1 MKNSLFIWL
10 FFGLLLTSAACGG
23 GNSQATESQETTDE
37 TTTELTSEAMESGE
51 NYQITVVDAEPA
63 SPRKEMKGT
72 VGGATITINYGSP
85 SVKGRQL
92 FGEGGLE
99 SYNEVWRTGAN
110 AATSIEVS
118 QPIIVGGQTLPA
130 GKYGLFTIPGE
141 NEWTIIFNSNYDM
154 WGDGDYNQAQDV
166 LRVSVQSET
175 LEKPRETMDF
185 VMDGNKLVL
194 KWGNIAVPVEIAAS

>member
-10 FFGLLLTSAACGG
+10 FGLLLTSAACGG

-37 TTTELTSEAMESGE
+37 TTNESTSEAMESGE
-51 NYQITVVDAEPA
+51 NYQIMVVDAEPA

-99 SYNEVWRTGAN
+99 PYNEVWRTGAN

-118 QPIIVGGQTLPA
+118 QPITVGGQNLPA

-154 WGDGDYNQAQDV
+154 WGDGDYNQTQDV

-194 KWGNIAVPVEIAAS
+194 QWGDIAVPVEIAAS

>member
-10 FFGLLLTSAACGG
+10 FGLLLLGAACGG
-23 GNSQATESQETTDE
+23 GNSQATESEETTDE
-37 TTTELTSEAMESGE
+37 TAAESTSEAMESGE
-51 NYQITVVDAEPA
+51 NYQIMVVDAEPA

-92 FGEGGLE
+92 FGKGGLE
-99 SYNEVWRTGAN
+99 PYDEVWRTGAN

-118 QPIIVGGQTLPA
+118 QPITVGGKSLPA

-141 NEWTIIFNSNYDM
+141 TEWTIIFNSNYDM
-154 WGDGDYNQAQDV
+154 WGDGDYKQEQDV
-166 LRVSVQSET
+166 LRVT
-175 LEKPRETMDF
+175 AKLEILATPRETMDF
-185 VMDGNKLVL
+185 MMEGNKLVL
-194 KWGNIAVPVEIAAS
+194 KWGAIAVPVEIAVS

>member
-10 FFGLLLTSAACGG
+10 FGLLLIGAACGG
-23 GNSQATESQETTDE
+23 GNSQATDSQETTDE
-37 TTTELTSEAMESGE
+37 TTTESTSEAMESGE

-72 VGGATITINYGSP
+72 IGGATITINYGSP

-92 FGEGGLE
+92 FGKGGLE
-99 SYNEVWRTGAN
+99 PYNEVWRTGAN

-118 QPIIVGGQTLPA
+118 QPITVGGQNLPA

-166 LRVSVQSET
+166 LRVTVQPET
-175 LEKPRETMDF
+175 LETPRETMDF
-185 VMDGNKLVL
+185 VMEGNKLIL
-194 KWGNIAVPVEIAAS
+194 KWGNIAVPVEITAS